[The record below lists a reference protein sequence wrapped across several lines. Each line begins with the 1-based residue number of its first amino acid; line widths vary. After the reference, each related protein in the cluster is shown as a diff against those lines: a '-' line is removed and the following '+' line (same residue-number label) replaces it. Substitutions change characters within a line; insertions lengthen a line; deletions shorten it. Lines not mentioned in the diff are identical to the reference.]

1 MLFYFVMDP
10 SESREPN
17 LVSSSYSERSM
28 AQELSLKEQNLEQ
41 NEVLKVNRNFIVDN
55 LDPDDVIDELI
66 QNHLISEN
74 AAQKVTQPM
83 GWSKEEKNRI
93 IIDQLSTSGPGAV
106 KKFCEIIRRKKRQ
119 LFIVEKLE
127 KCKNVYMFLFS
138 LL

>member
-1 MLFYFVMDP
+1 
-10 SESREPN
+10 
-17 LVSSSYSERSM
+17 M
-28 AQELSLKEQNLEQ
+28 AQELSLKEQ

-83 GWSKEEKNRI
+83 GWSKEEKNRT

-127 KCKNVYMFLFS
+127 KCKNVYICDQAWENRSYLHKIHLFILCGHVS
-138 LL
+138 FVLCVLSKIC